1 MASVKV
7 VDIISRVRRTLQ
19 DTTSVRWTLPEL
31 QDYINDSYR
40 DIVNLRPDA
49 NTATATFTCIA
60 GPRQDLTNQISSAT
74 RLIEVVRN
82 VATSSAKGAVRLV
95 DRRQLDDQRRGW
107 YAETASVDTQHY
119 VFDPRIP
126 KEFLV
131 YPPATISTQLEVVYA
146 AVPPA
151 HTLTEAQLGNLATTE
166 VIRLDDSY
174 GNVMQDYVLYRC
186 YTKDAEYASNAQ
198 RAVAHYQAFQN
209 ALGVSAQVNAAS
221 QPGTA

>member
-1 MASVKV
+1 MASIKV

-49 NTATATFTCIA
+49 NTATADFTCVV
-60 GPRQDLTNQISSAT
+60 GPRQDLTTQISSAT

-82 VATSSAKGAVRLV
+82 VAATSAKGAVRLV
-95 DRRQLDDQRRGW
+95 NRRQLDDQRRGW
-107 YAETASVDTQHY
+107 YAETASIDTQHY
-119 VFDPRIP
+119 VFDPRVP

-131 YPPATISTQLEVVYA
+131 YPPATVQTQLEVVYA

-151 HTLTEAQLGNLATTE
+151 HALTEVQLGTPSTAEL
-166 VIRLDDSY
+166 IRLDDSY
-174 GNVMQDYVLYRC
+174 GNVIQDYVLYRC

-198 RAVAHYQAFQN
+198 RAVAHYQAFQT
-209 ALGVSAQVNAAS
+209 ALGVSAQANAAS
-221 QPGTA
+221 QPGAA

>member
-49 NTATATFTCIA
+49 NTATADFTCVV
-60 GPRQDLTNQISSAT
+60 GPRQDLTTQISSAT

-82 VATSSAKGAVRLV
+82 VAETSAKGAVRLV
-95 DRRQLDDQRRGW
+95 NRRQLDDQRRGW
-107 YAETASVDTQHY
+107 YAEAASVDTQHY
-119 VFDPRIP
+119 VFDPRVP

-131 YPPATISTQLEVVYA
+131 YPPATTLTKLEVVFA
-146 AVPPA
+146 SVPPA
-151 HTLTEAQLGNLATTE
+151 HALTEVQLGNTATAE
-166 VIRLDDSY
+166 LIRLDDSY
-174 GNVMQDYVLYRC
+174 GNVIQDYVLYRC

-198 RAVAHYQAFQN
+198 RAVAHYQAFQT
-209 ALGVSAQVNAAS
+209 ALGVSAQANAAS
-221 QPGTA
+221 QPGAA

>member
-1 MASVKV
+1 MASIKV

-49 NTATATFTCIA
+49 NTATANFTCVA
-60 GPRQDLTNQISSAT
+60 GPRQDLTAQISSAT

-82 VATSSAKGAVRLV
+82 VAETSAKGAVRLV
-95 DRRQLDDQRRGW
+95 NRRQLDDQRRGW
-107 YAETASVDTQHY
+107 YAEAASVDAQHY
-119 VFDPRIP
+119 VFDPRVP

-131 YPPATISTQLEVVYA
+131 YPPATTLTQLEVVFA
-146 AVPPA
+146 SVPTA
-151 HTLTEAQLGNLATTE
+151 HVLTESQLGNVATAE
-166 VIRLDDSY
+166 LIRLDDSY
-174 GNVMQDYVLYRC
+174 GNVIQDYVLYRC

-198 RAVAHYQAFQN
+198 RAVAHYQSFQT
-209 ALGVSAQVNAAS
+209 ALGVSAQANAAS
-221 QPGTA
+221 QPGAA